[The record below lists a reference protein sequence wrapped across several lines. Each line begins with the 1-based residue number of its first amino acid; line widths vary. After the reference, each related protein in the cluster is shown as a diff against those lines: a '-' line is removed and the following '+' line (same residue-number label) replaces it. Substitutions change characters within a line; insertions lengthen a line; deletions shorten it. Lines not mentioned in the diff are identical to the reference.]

1 MPLRHVELLTESF
14 RSPPGTDVGVAH
26 AVLAEVAD
34 GVRPETLRV
43 HRPADIVAFGRR
55 DTTAAGYPEAVAA
68 ARAFGFIP
76 VERLAGGRA
85 AVFHGGT
92 IAFSWA
98 IPTPEPRRDV
108 HARFRL
114 IADVLTAALR
124 RLGFDARIGEVPG
137 EYCPGAYSINLGG
150 RLKVVGVGQRL
161 VRGAAH
167 LGGVVVVEGRERI
180 RDVLVPVYRALAVDW
195 DPATTG
201 DLAMAVPGVDLA
213 AVEEAIIAEFGRRFD
228 LAPGH
233 LSPETVARGR
243 RLAASHLPQADTR
256 TNSKVS

>member
-1 MPLRHVELLTESF
+1 MPVRHVELLTESF
-14 RSPPGTDVGVAH
+14 PDPPAFDIGIAD
-26 AVLAEVAD
+26 AVLGEVAA
-34 GVRPETLRV
+34 GRRAETLRL
-43 HRPADIVAFGRR
+43 HRPADLVAFGRR
-55 DTTAAGYPEAVAA
+55 DTTSPGYPRAVAA
-68 ARAFGFIP
+68 ARAFGYVA

-98 IPTPEPRRDV
+98 IPTEEPRRGV
-108 HARFRL
+108 HARFRTVVD
-114 IADVLTAALR
+114 IISTALR
-124 RLGFDARIGEVPG
+124 RLGFDARVGEVPG

-167 LGGVVVVEGRERI
+167 LGGVIVVTGGDRI
-180 RDVLVPVYRALAVDW
+180 GAVLQPVYRALDLTW

-201 DLAMAVPGVDLA
+201 DLAMSDPGISPTQVTD
-213 AVEEAIIAEFGRRFD
+213 AIVAEFRRRFE
-228 LAPGH
+228 LHPGRV
-233 LSPETVARGR
+233 SAETITRGR
-243 RLAASHLPQADTR
+243 ELTSRHLPQTDSR